1 MDRNNRGLAEVI
13 LFGFIKSSIFALL
26 LTYFMGGQDK
36 LGFGLYAFLLFSIVF
51 LPHDLFRVRMAARQ
65 RLRLAGIILLVLLIL
80 AYVLLGQGREFSVI
94 IIFALGSSL
103 ALLLKKIRAD
113 KKV

>member
-1 MDRNNRGLAEVI
+1 
-13 LFGFIKSSIFALL
+13 
-26 LTYFMGGQDK
+26 
-36 LGFGLYAFLLFSIVF
+36 
-51 LPHDLFRVRMAARQ
+51 MAARQ

-113 KKV
+113 KKA